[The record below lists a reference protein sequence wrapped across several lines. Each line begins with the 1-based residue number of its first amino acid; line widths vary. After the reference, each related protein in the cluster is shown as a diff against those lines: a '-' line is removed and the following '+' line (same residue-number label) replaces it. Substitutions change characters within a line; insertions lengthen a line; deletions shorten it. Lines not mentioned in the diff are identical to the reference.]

1 MAYKRLFDIIRHQ
14 QEHYPQNDAFA
25 YKLNGAWK
33 KFSTSEA
40 IDEINK
46 VSLGL
51 MELGVRPGD
60 KIAMVSHNRPEWNF
74 IDLGVLQIG
83 AVDVPVYPTISPDD
97 YVYIFNHAE
106 VKYCFAGDQELYDK
120 VASIKD
126 QVPTLK
132 EIYSFDNLEGVRHW
146 SEVKALAKEERMPE
160 LQKFMDGVEEEDLAT
175 LIYTSGTTGKP
186 KGVMLTHK
194 NIASNVAATASCLPL
209 NESHRVL
216 SFLPLCHSFERMVTY
231 TYQSLG
237 ASIYYA
243 ESLDAIGD
251 NLREVQPHFFTSVP
265 RLLEKVYEKI
275 MAKGHELSGIKKKLF
290 FWAINLG
297 KEFEFGKDK
306 GLYGLKL
313 KIANKL
319 IFSKWREALGG
330 NIIGIVT
337 GASALQPRL
346 ERIFNAGGIKVRQGY
361 GLTETSPVVS
371 FNRFEEWDAKI
382 GTVGYPIPGVEIKFE
397 EDGELLVKGPNVMKG
412 YFKNPDETAQ
422 VLGEDGWF
430 RTGDL
435 AKLVDDK
442 YIQIVERKKELYK
455 TSGGKYVAPQ
465 PLENKFKESP
475 LIEQIMVVGDNRK
488 FVSALIVPNMQ
499 NLKAFA
505 RENGIEWE
513 SEEDLLNHPDVIAAY
528 HAILDEFNPAFS
540 NTEQIKKFK
549 LLSDEWTV
557 EGGELT
563 PTMKVKRKVILQ
575 KYADVIDNIYDSS
588 DLSD

>member
-25 YKLNGAWK
+25 YKVNGVWK
-33 KFSTSEA
+33 KFSTSEV
-40 IDEINK
+40 IVEINK

-51 MELGVRPGD
+51 MELGVKLGD

-97 YVYIFNHAE
+97 YVYIFNHSE

-126 QVPTLK
+126 QVPSLK
-132 EIYSFDNLEGVRHW
+132 EIYSFDNLEGVKHW
-146 SEVKALAKEERMPE
+146 TEVKSLAKEERMPE
-160 LQKFMDGVEEEDLAT
+160 LQKFMDGVGEEDLAT

-194 NIASNVAATASCLPL
+194 NIASNVAATAQCLPL
-209 NESHRVL
+209 NETHRAL

-237 ASIYYA
+237 VSIYYA
-243 ESLDAIGD
+243 ESLDAIGE

-275 MAKGHELSGIKKKLF
+275 MAKGHEQRGIKKKLF
-290 FWAINLG
+290 FWAIDLG
-297 KEFEFGKDK
+297 KEYEFGKEK

-330 NIIGIVT
+330 NINGIVT

-346 ERIFNAGGIKVRQGY
+346 ERIFNAGRIRVRQGY

-412 YFKNPDETAQ
+412 YFKNPEETAK
-422 VLGEDGWF
+422 VLEKDGWF
-430 RTGDL
+430 HTGDL
-435 AKLVDDK
+435 AKLIDNK

-499 NLKAFA
+499 SLKAFA

-513 SEEDLLNHPDVIAAY
+513 SEEDLLNNPDVIAAY
-528 HAILDEFNPAFS
+528 QAILDEFNPAFS

-575 KYADVIDNIYDSS
+575 KYADVIDELYNP
-588 DLSD
+588 DLRQ